1 MFSPFNT
8 NFYIKQQGISMI
20 TKEDKAT
27 IKDIIGHRYAP
38 IIQLELNASKE
49 FNKDGGA
56 YSRSQITNV
65 MNGENHEVIEAA
77 IYRVV
82 EKRLEIQKQR
92 EYLLNKKSVAVTTD
106 S

>member
-1 MFSPFNT
+1 
-8 NFYIKQQGISMI
+8 MI
-20 TKEDKAT
+20 TKKDRHR

-38 IIQLELNASKE
+38 IIQDELNDCSE
-49 FNKDGGA
+49 FNKDGQA

-65 MNGENHEVIEAA
+65 MNGEKHNVIEAA

-82 EKRLEIQKQR
+82 EKKLKIEQARQS
-92 EYLLNKKSVAVTTD
+92 LLTKKSVAVTTD

>member
-1 MFSPFNT
+1 
-8 NFYIKQQGISMI
+8 MI
-20 TKEDKAT
+20 TKSDKET

-38 IIQLELNASKE
+38 IIQDELNENKE
-49 FNKDGGA
+49 FNKDGEA

-65 MNGENHEVIEAA
+65 MNGERHDIIEAA

-82 EKRLEIQKQR
+82 EFCLKQEER
-92 EYLLNKKSVAVTTD
+92 RQQLLNIKKSVATTTD